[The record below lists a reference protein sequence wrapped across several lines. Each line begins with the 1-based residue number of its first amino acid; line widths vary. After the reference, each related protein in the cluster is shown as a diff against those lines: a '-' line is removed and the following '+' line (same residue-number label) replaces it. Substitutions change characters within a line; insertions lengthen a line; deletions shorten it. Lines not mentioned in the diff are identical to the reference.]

1 MAVGRTSL
9 WVAEAVA
16 AALRQRNLA
25 VAVVSAAAVAVCH
38 QWPCRLRASPKIP
51 MAVGRTSL
59 WVAEAAAALRQR
71 NLAVALV
78 SAQAVAV

>member
-25 VAVVSAAAVAVCH
+25 VA
-38 QWPCRLRASPKIP
+38 
-51 MAVGRTSL
+51 
-59 WVAEAAAALRQR
+59 
-71 NLAVALV
+71 LV

>member
-1 MAVGRTSL
+1 
-9 WVAEAVA
+9 
-16 AALRQRNLA
+16 
-25 VAVVSAAAVAVCH
+25 
-38 QWPCRLRASPKIP
+38 